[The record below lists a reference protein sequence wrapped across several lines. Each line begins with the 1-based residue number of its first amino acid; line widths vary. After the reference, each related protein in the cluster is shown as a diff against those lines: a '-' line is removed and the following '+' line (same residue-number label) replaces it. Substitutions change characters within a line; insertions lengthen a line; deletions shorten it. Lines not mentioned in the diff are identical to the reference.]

1 MSEKSLRKGDRFNE
15 SEFFD
20 DPVTS
25 RPTRRLTTQRD
36 FSQTPTY
43 HLNAAFSA
51 DSRYLVL
58 ASWDDEGDSWLLKAD
73 VASGEMTVLSA
84 LPGETGER
92 FNGNNVGI
100 VQASGWVATNTG
112 KTLRLC
118 HLDTLEERVLLDLS
132 GTERRF
138 GHPIGSIDGRKIFI
152 PRLSKRLVIGETRD
166 VSATHLEVD
175 IETGGITELFCDEGR
190 ACNHV
195 VPNPVDPD
203 LLLPTNAKPLYM
215 GELMETDATN
225 PKKVIRATGAIPA
238 FIMYA
243 EKGRTD
249 VLASKKVPLL
259 FSGAYHADTL
269 IFLNTPAITHGCP
282 LMMGAS
288 AFDGKTGLSGL
299 MKHDGG
305 ANLVLGYCMIV
316 PASNQQDGRGY
327 LRFIQTLV

>member
-1 MSEKSLRKGDRFNE
+1 MSTVVETFKLLEAHEK
-15 SEFFD
+15 
-20 DPVTS
+20 V
-25 RPTRRLTTQRD
+25 RRRSFT
-36 FSQTPTY
+36 
-43 HLNAAFSA
+43 
-51 DSRYLVL
+51 
-58 ASWDDEGDSWLLKAD
+58 
-73 VASGEMTVLSA
+73 
-84 LPGETGER
+84 
-92 FNGNNVGI
+92 
-100 VQASGWVATNTG
+100 
-112 KTLRLC
+112 
-118 HLDTLEERVLLDLS
+118 
-132 GTERRF
+132 
-138 GHPIGSIDGRKIFI
+138 
-152 PRLSKRLVIGETRD
+152 
-166 VSATHLEVD
+166 
-175 IETGGITELFCDEGR
+175 
-190 ACNHV
+190 
-195 VPNPVDPD
+195 PVDPD

-215 GELMETDATN
+215 GELMETDATY